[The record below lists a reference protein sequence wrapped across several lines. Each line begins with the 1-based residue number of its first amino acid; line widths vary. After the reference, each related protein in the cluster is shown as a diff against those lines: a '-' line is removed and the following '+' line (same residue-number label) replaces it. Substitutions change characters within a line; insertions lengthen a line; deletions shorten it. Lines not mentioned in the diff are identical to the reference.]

1 MCVTHLLVYLT
12 EQLRLPCTHFPMPF
26 NIILTYTNT
35 SRVNA
40 FRRLLVFKLKGKKIN
55 QNITIKI
62 NELTDQVKKTKVL
75 GVCKDEQLS

>member
-12 EQLRLPCTHFPMPF
+12 EHLRLPYTHFPMPF

-62 NELTDQVKKTKVL
+62 NELIDQVKKTKVL
-75 GVCKDEQLS
+75 GVRKDEQLS

>member
-1 MCVTHLLVYLT
+1 
-12 EQLRLPCTHFPMPF
+12 MPF

-40 FRRLLVFKLKGKKIN
+40 FRRLLVFKSKGKKIN

-62 NELTDQVKKTKVL
+62 NELIDQVKNTKFSAYVKTSNSHENIISIKSFV
-75 GVCKDEQLS
+75 K